1 MPPEIKMKL
10 SAIKFLPQSEE
21 VEVNQSNSKEQR
33 YRDREE
39 RKYLQGIFAGSD
51 EDAKGI
57 ARVWFCS
64 NQELKLAS
72 KLAQEGMGVLVVG
85 DEKEIDSGK
94 KTIGLEN
101 ARIARYDAN
110 GKFEL
115 TIPGQS
121 EPEILEGNPKD
132 LVILE
137 VVGRVEL
144 IQPSMSTSGGS
155 GRTSG
160 LKQRHALPK
169 QQQEN
174 QTPS

>member
-1 MPPEIKMKL
+1 MPAEIKIKL
-10 SAIKFLPQSEE
+10 SAIKFLPQSQG
-21 VEVNQSNSKEQR
+21 VNQSNPKEQR
-33 YRDREE
+33 RGEE
-39 RKYLQGIFAGSD
+39 REYLQGIFAGSD

-64 NQELKLAS
+64 NQELKLAW
-72 KLAQEGMGVLVVG
+72 KLSQEGMGVLVVG
-85 DEKEIDSGK
+85 DDKEMDFDK
-94 KTIGLEN
+94 KTIGLKN
-101 ARIARYDAN
+101 ARIARFDAN

-132 LVILE
+132 LVILT
-137 VVGRVEL
+137 VVGRIVL
-144 IQPSMSTSGGS
+144 IRPSMSTSGGS
-155 GRTSG
+155 GRQSG
-160 LKQRHALPK
+160 LRQRHVLPK

>member
-1 MPPEIKMKL
+1 MPAEIKIKL
-10 SAIKFLPQSEE
+10 SAIKFLPQSQG
-21 VEVNQSNSKEQR
+21 VNHSNPREQR
-33 YRDREE
+33 RGEE

-64 NQELKLAS
+64 DEELEVAWTI
-72 KLAQEGMGVLVVG
+72 AQEGMGVLVVG
-85 DEKEIDSGK
+85 DEKEIDFDK
-94 KTIGLEN
+94 KTIGLKN

-115 TIPGQS
+115 TISGQS

-132 LVILE
+132 LVILT
-137 VVGRVEL
+137 VVGRIVL
-144 IQPSMSTSGGS
+144 IRPSMSTSGGS
-155 GRTSG
+155 GHKVG
-160 LKQRHALPK
+160 LKARHLLAQEQKK
-169 QQQEN
+169 QKEN

>member
-1 MPPEIKMKL
+1 MPAEIKIKL
-10 SAIKFLPQSEE
+10 SAIKFLPLSQG
-21 VEVNQSNSKEQR
+21 VNQSNSKER
-33 YRDREE
+33 RREE

-64 NQELKLAS
+64 DEELEVAWTI
-72 KLAQEGMGVLVVG
+72 AQEGMGILVVG
-85 DEKEIDSGK
+85 DEKEIDFDK
-94 KTIGLEN
+94 KTIGLKN

-115 TIPGQS
+115 TISDQS

-132 LVILE
+132 PIILT
-137 VVGRVEL
+137 VVGRIVL

-155 GRTSG
+155 GRQSG
-160 LKQRHALPK
+160 LRQRHPLR
-169 QQQEN
+169 QQHEN

>member
-21 VEVNQSNSKEQR
+21 VEVNQSNSKER
-33 YRDREE
+33 RGEE

-64 NQELKLAS
+64 NQELKLAW
-72 KLAQEGMGVLVVG
+72 KLAQEGKGILVVG

-132 LVILE
+132 LIILE
-137 VVGRVEL
+137 IVGRVEL
-144 IQPSMSTSGGS
+144 IRPSMSTSGGS
-155 GRTSG
+155 GRRLG
-160 LKQRHALPK
+160 LKQRNALPK